1 MWLALVFGLIGWFFP
16 NQSEPVVSQ
25 SGEPVSQVQ
34 LLDERIDVT
43 IYPWSL
49 HTPRLYHAWAICK
62 VHNPS
67 SKPVRLP
74 VTSVIFGRR
83 GQYTVPV
90 TSVKYIEDYQKARAK
105 ARALAAQTDW
115 FHVRQDGRSLAVT
128 RDFSIQDELHKLYSF
143 ELSAADRNRY
153 NRWLAEWEATIPGLR
168 ARKLAFQR
176 LAADYKPHTF
186 YFFRKNSRAS
196 TVSLTTRAADTLE
209 TTVKPYLIED
219 DVAQEFSSFLISP
232 DPRGAILR
240 IISEID
246 PTLRIDEKQGTR
258 KYISILDPYHPER
271 YQAYFP
277 RWSTQIRDWIAAR
290 PDVAKATK
298 QVIAHHNKY
307 LKYNAAREA
316 LIAYVQNT
324 AGLSQS
330 LAEQYVAIDKNESE
344 SWRLDQV
351 LRQIRPEIEAELN
364 AKYHRLQTRSDQL
377 RGQIGGGRVLCSL
390 TGDLYDPEANRFLAI
405 GGLAQFPENRHPLQV
420 QPARLGGLAGGLG
433 DFKDIEP
440 KVLTYQIELAP
451 FQTSVLST
459 EYILELSDGSQ
470 TELFSGQF
478 AYQLKTPTVWQR
490 LGQIEFRVRIPNSLF
505 PIFQPETVA
514 SMAEK
519 DSTLFTIPVS
529 TSDTHV
535 YFNVLEKKNQFWKL
549 EPNQENLERLRMAL
563 DRVHHPQVR
572 LVLEAAMISLI
583 ARMEKPFTAW
593 EQWLVLKKE
602 NPAHPAGYLSFKDE
616 NEIEE
621 LEESF
626 EDMET
631 FLKSPNIEIADNK
644 GFLDDDLAADWREV
658 FVPKLVARQKEKLTP
673 VESLHLAVVL
683 CHLGVEPEKNLAQVV
698 ALAGQ
703 SREMA
708 REALAALDEIEVDK
722 SAQLEFFV
730 QFLQREPEKCDELAQ
745 ELHQLASYNLPDM
758 HHPSVA
764 GRLIE
769 VYLQTL
775 ESDVQHRILEAIL
788 SIKPVIPFEQLMRL
802 QLSDEIGEMI
812 WGQYVAALAESDPER
827 ARTVLR
833 KWLLTRPKQKF
844 LLLKQLALLGDPLIR
859 EPVIKELEVTRDD
872 HARREL
878 VSIIRAFGDPALL
891 LQLQFNSRLEPW
903 METTLLDL
911 IPHGASD
918 PRLFNWVEAQFQNAN
933 LNRRRELLMPYLRA
947 FQKLRDRRALPY
959 LYSMLE
965 IGQHQ
970 EDIAKVIGEIVLD
983 EALPRNK

>member
-83 GQYTVPV
+83 GQYL
-90 TSVKYIEDYQKARAK
+90 EDYKQ

-115 FHVRQDGRSLAVT
+115 FHVRQDDQPLAVT
-128 RDFSIQDELHKLYSF
+128 RDFSIQDELQKLYSF

-168 ARKLAFQR
+168 ARKLEFQR
-176 LAADYKPHTF
+176 LAADYKPDTF
-186 YFFRKNSRAS
+186 YVFGKNNRAS
-196 TVSLTTRAADTLE
+196 IVSLTTRAADALE
-209 TTVKPYLIED
+209 TTVKPYLIEGE
-219 DVAQEFSSFLISP
+219 VAREFSSFLIRS
-232 DPRGAILR
+232 DPQVAILR
-240 IISEID
+240 IIPEID
-246 PTLRIDEKQGTR
+246 PTLRIDGKQGTR
-258 KYISILDPYHPER
+258 KYISILDPSHPER

-277 RWSTQIRDWIAAR
+277 RWSAQIQDWIAAH
-290 PDVAKATK
+290 PDVAKAAK
-298 QVIAHHNKY
+298 QVIAHHKKY
-307 LKYNAAREA
+307 LKYTAAREA

-330 LAEQYVAIDKNESE
+330 LAEQYVAIDKDESE

-351 LRQIRPEIEAELN
+351 LRQIRPEIEAELH

-390 TGDLYDPEANRFLAI
+390 TGELYDPEANRFLAR
-405 GGLAQFPENRHPLQV
+405 GGLAQFPENRHPLQI
-420 QPARLGGLAGGLG
+420 QAAHLGGLAGLLG
-433 DFKDIEP
+433 DWDTEP

-451 FQTSVLST
+451 FQTSVLSA
-459 EYILELSDGSQ
+459 EYVLELSDGSQ

-478 AYQLKTPTVWQR
+478 VYQLTTQTAWQH
-490 LGQIEFRVRIPNSLF
+490 LGPIKFRVRVPNSLF
-505 PIFQPETVA
+505 PIFQSDTVA
-514 SMAEK
+514 SVAEK

-535 YFNVLEKKNQFWKL
+535 YFNVLEKDNQFWKL
-549 EPNQENLERLRMAL
+549 AANQENLERLRTAL

-572 LVLEAAMISLI
+572 LVLEAAMISII
-583 ARMEKPFTAW
+583 ARMEKPCTAW
-593 EQWLVLKKE
+593 EQWLALKKE

-616 NEIEE
+616 NEIEQ
-621 LEESF
+621 LEEAF

-631 FLKSPNIEIADNK
+631 FLKSPHIEIADDK
-644 GFLDDDLAADWREV
+644 GFLDEDLEADWREV

-708 REALAALDEIEVDK
+708 REALAALNEIEIDK
-722 SAQLEFFV
+722 SAQLEFFL

-764 GRLIE
+764 GRLID

-775 ESDVQHRILEAIL
+775 ESDVQARILEAIL
-788 SIKPVIPFEQLMRL
+788 SIKPVVPFEQLMRL
-802 QLSDEIGEMI
+802 QLSDEIGETI

-833 KWLLTRPKQKF
+833 KWFISRPKQKF
-844 LLLKQLALLGDPLIR
+844 ILLKQLALLGDPLIR
-859 EPVIKELEVTRDD
+859 ESVIKELEVTRDD

-878 VSIIRAFGDPALL
+878 VSIVRAFGDPTLL
-891 LQLQFNSRLEPW
+891 LLLKFNPRLEPW
-903 METTLLDL
+903 MEAALLDL
-911 IPHGASD
+911 IPKGTAD
-918 PRLFNWVEAQFQNAN
+918 PRLFKWVETQFQNAD
-933 LNRRRELLMPYLRA
+933 LTRRRELLIPYLRV

-965 IGQHQ
+965 MGQHQ

-983 EALPRNK
+983 EALPRNE

>member
-1 MWLALVFGLIGWFFP
+1 
-16 NQSEPVVSQ
+16 
-25 SGEPVSQVQ
+25 
-34 LLDERIDVT
+34 
-43 IYPWSL
+43 
-49 HTPRLYHAWAICK
+49 
-62 VHNPS
+62 
-67 SKPVRLP
+67 
-74 VTSVIFGRR
+74 
-83 GQYTVPV
+83 
-90 TSVKYIEDYQKARAK
+90 
-105 ARALAAQTDW
+105 
-115 FHVRQDGRSLAVT
+115 
-128 RDFSIQDELHKLYSF
+128 
-143 ELSAADRNRY
+143 
-153 NRWLAEWEATIPGLR
+153 
-168 ARKLAFQR
+168 
-176 LAADYKPHTF
+176 
-186 YFFRKNSRAS
+186 
-196 TVSLTTRAADTLE
+196 
-209 TTVKPYLIED
+209 
-219 DVAQEFSSFLISP
+219 
-232 DPRGAILR
+232 
-240 IISEID
+240 
-246 PTLRIDEKQGTR
+246 
-258 KYISILDPYHPER
+258 
-271 YQAYFP
+271 
-277 RWSTQIRDWIAAR
+277 
-290 PDVAKATK
+290 
-298 QVIAHHNKY
+298 
-307 LKYNAAREA
+307 
-316 LIAYVQNT
+316 
-324 AGLSQS
+324 
-330 LAEQYVAIDKNESE
+330 
-344 SWRLDQV
+344 
-351 LRQIRPEIEAELN
+351 
-364 AKYHRLQTRSDQL
+364 
-377 RGQIGGGRVLCSL
+377 
-390 TGDLYDPEANRFLAI
+390 
-405 GGLAQFPENRHPLQV
+405 
-420 QPARLGGLAGGLG
+420 
-433 DFKDIEP
+433 
-440 KVLTYQIELAP
+440 
-451 FQTSVLST
+451 
-459 EYILELSDGSQ
+459 
-470 TELFSGQF
+470 
-478 AYQLKTPTVWQR
+478 
-490 LGQIEFRVRIPNSLF
+490 
-505 PIFQPETVA
+505 PETVA

-631 FLKSPNIEIADNK
+631 FLKSPNIKIADNK

-947 FQKLRDRRALPY
+947 FQKLRDRRALPS

-970 EDIAKVIGEIVLD
+970 ADIAKVIGEIVLD
-983 EALPRNK
+983 EALLQDRP

>member
-25 SGEPVSQVQ
+25 SGEPVSRVQ

-83 GQYTVPV
+83 GQYL
-90 TSVKYIEDYQKARAK
+90 EDYKKARAV
-105 ARALAAQTDW
+105 AAQTDW
-115 FHVRQDGRSLAVT
+115 FHVRQDGRSLTVT

-143 ELSAADRNRY
+143 ELSAAGRNRY
-153 NRWLAEWEATIPGLR
+153 NRWLAEWEATIPGLQ
-168 ARKLAFQR
+168 ARKRAFQR
-176 LAADYKPHTF
+176 FARGYDQVVLLPKKFLENERD
-186 YFFRKNSRAS
+186 SRRVHLS
-196 TVSLTTRAADTLE
+196 TAIRLKFQA
-209 TTVKPYLIED
+209 TVKPHLINPD
-219 DVAQEFSSFLISP
+219 LGYSFYSFVADE
-232 DPRGAILR
+232 DPRSAIIK
-240 IISEID
+240 IIPEID
-246 PTLRIDEKQGTR
+246 PSLRVEVKPGTQ
-258 KYISILDPYHPER
+258 KYISVLDENHPER

-277 RWSTQIRDWIAAR
+277 RWSAQIQDWIAAR
-290 PDVAKATK
+290 PDVAKAAK
-298 QVIAHHNKY
+298 QVIAYHEKYRQYQVARENLITFLQQTARMPQLIAERYVAFTEDDSASWVLEVILSY
-307 LKYNAAREA
+307 LK
-316 LIAYVQNT
+316 
-324 AGLSQS
+324 
-330 LAEQYVAIDKNESE
+330 
-344 SWRLDQV
+344 
-351 LRQIRPEIEAELN
+351 PEVKEEVTPR
-364 AKYHRLQTRSDQL
+364 YQRLQTQFDAL
-377 RGQIGGGRVLCSL
+377 RGQIGSGRVLCSL
-390 TGDLYDPEANRFLAI
+390 TGELYDPEANRFLAR
-405 GGLAQFPENRHPLQV
+405 GGLAQFPENRHPLQI
-420 QPARLGGLAGGLG
+420 QAARLGGLAGVLG
-433 DFKDIEP
+433 YEDLEP
-440 KVLTYQIELAP
+440 KVLAYQIELAP
-451 FQTSVLST
+451 FQTSVLSA
-459 EYILELSDGSQ
+459 EYILELSAGSQ

-478 AYQLKTPTVWQR
+478 VYQLTTPTAWQR
-490 LGQIEFRVRIPNSLF
+490 LGPIEFRVRIPNSLF
-505 PIFQPETVA
+505 PIFQSETVA
-514 SMAEK
+514 SVAEK

-535 YFNVLEKKNQFWKL
+535 HFNVLEKDNQFWTL
-549 EPNQENLERLRMAL
+549 EPNQENLELLRTGL
-563 DRVHHPQVR
+563 GRVHHPQVR
-572 LVLEAAMISLI
+572 LVLEAAIVSII

-593 EQWLVLKKE
+593 EQWLALKKE
-602 NPAHPAGYLSFKDE
+602 NPTHPAGYLSFEDE
-616 NEIEE
+616 NEIKQLGEA
-621 LEESF
+621 F

-631 FLKSPNIEIADNK
+631 FLKSPHIEIADDK
-644 GFLDDDLAADWREV
+644 GFLDEDLEADWREV

-673 VESLHLAVVL
+673 VESLHLAVVM

-708 REALAALDEIEVDK
+708 REALAALNEIEIDK
-722 SAQLEFFV
+722 SAQLEFFL

-764 GRLIE
+764 GRLID

-775 ESDVQHRILEAIL
+775 ESDVQARILEAIL
-788 SIKPVIPFEQLMRL
+788 SIKPVVPFEQLMRL
-802 QLSDEIGEMI
+802 QLSDEIGETI

-833 KWLLTRPKQKF
+833 KWFISRPKQKF
-844 LLLKQLALLGDPLIR
+844 ILLKQLALLGDPLIR
-859 EPVIKELEVTRDD
+859 ESVIKELEVTRDD

-878 VSIIRAFGDPALL
+878 VSITRAFGDPTLL
-891 LQLQFNSRLEPW
+891 LLLKFNPRLEPW
-903 METTLLDL
+903 MEAALLDL
-911 IPHGASD
+911 IPKGTAD
-918 PRLFNWVEAQFQNAN
+918 PRLFNWVETQFQNAD
-933 LNRRRELLMPYLRA
+933 LNRRRELLIPYLRV

-965 IGQHQ
+965 MGQHQ

-983 EALPRNK
+983 KTLPRNE